1 MAVFKTFTAADRPL
15 FSYREFRRKV
25 LHLVHYFHL
34 EERERGAEDGTAG
47 IEGEDTYNV
56 VFRKG
61 FAKTYHSAGD

>member
-47 IEGEDTYNV
+47 IEGDRKSV
-56 VFRKG
+56 V
-61 FAKTYHSAGD
+61 